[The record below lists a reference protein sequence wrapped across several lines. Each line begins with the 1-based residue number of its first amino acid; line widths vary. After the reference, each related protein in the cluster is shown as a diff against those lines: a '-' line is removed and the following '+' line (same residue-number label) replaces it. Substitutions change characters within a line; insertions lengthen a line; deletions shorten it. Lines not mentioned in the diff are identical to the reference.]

1 MDPEPTISAVAKIA
15 GVSKMT
21 VSRVLRNYPSV
32 SDATREKVLRA
43 IEQTGYRI
51 NPMVSAFMRYVRHT
65 HSIPATE
72 DIACLSMK
80 PAATVS
86 EEHPALNKTQLLQGA
101 KERAAEIG
109 FGLEVIEVGPRGVGF
124 RRAEEIIRARGIR
137 GIIITPMP
145 NPQSH
150 LHLKWENY
158 CVISI
163 TRSLL
168 RPSLPQVLSDQYQS
182 MLLALKELRRLGYC
196 RIGLAMPFSHDQRV
210 HYLWSAAYLAHHC
223 CCHSDA
229 HPPRFLPEKWT
240 EKSFLKW
247 WKKHRPDAVVSTDHR
262 VLQWLRN
269 AGCSIP
275 EDVGFVDLEWNVTR
289 EACAGIDQQWYR
301 QGREAINFLSER
313 LYLNELGLLDN
324 PQKILIEGQWV
335 SGPTIRRQPHPVES
349 A

>member
-1 MDPEPTISAVAKIA
+1 
-15 GVSKMT
+15 MT

-137 GIIITPMP
+137 GIIITPDA
-145 NPQSH
+145 QSAKSPPLEMGKLLCH
-150 LHLKWENY
+150 FHYPFPLAAEPSPSAFRP
-158 CVISI
+158 ISKHVAGAKRI
-163 TRSLL
+163 AS
-168 RPSLPQVLSDQYQS
+168 SGVLSDWVGHAFFARS
-182 MLLALKELRRLGYC
+182 ASPLSLVCGLFGSPLLLPLRCSSSSL
-196 RIGLAMPFSHDQRV
+196 
-210 HYLWSAAYLAHHC
+210 
-223 CCHSDA
+223 
-229 HPPRFLPEKWT
+229 PPGKM
-240 EKSFLKW
+240 
-247 WKKHRPDAVVSTDHR
+247 D
-262 VLQWLRN
+262 
-269 AGCSIP
+269 
-275 EDVGFVDLEWNVTR
+275 
-289 EACAGIDQQWYR
+289 
-301 QGREAINFLSER
+301 
-313 LYLNELGLLDN
+313 
-324 PQKILIEGQWV
+324 
-335 SGPTIRRQPHPVES
+335 
-349 A
+349 